1 MPNDRVRRLVAT
13 LIAAGFLAGA
23 VPASAATTGIVAF
36 GDSLS
41 DDGNVAAL
49 LARIA
54 PGVSAPGYSYLPSFS
69 QRFTNG
75 PTAVEVFAARLGVPL
90 DDRAFGYA
98 TTGLGSPVPALPIP
112 GLVTQVAGY
121 VATNPVAAPG
131 TTMFVFAGANDF
143 LGGLGTASFDAAS
156 AVTTA
161 VRNIVT
167 AVGALG
173 ATGAESI
180 FVANL
185 PNLGVTPRAVN
196 AGLAAPA
203 TQLSQAFNVALADA
217 LARNLPSTLA
227 SRLLVF
233 DTFAATNAAYAD
245 AANLGFDPRLLA
257 TACWNESARTACSDA
272 DARFFWD
279 DVHPS
284 ARVHAILGERFFAAT
299 VPEPSA
305 WLLMLAGL
313 GVMGGA
319 MRGRRLRRSPR
330 AA

>member
-1 MPNDRVRRLVAT
+1 MPFDRVRLLAGGIVT
-13 LIAAGFLAGA
+13 AAFLATA
-23 VPASAATTGIVAF
+23 APASAATTGIVAF

-49 LARIA
+49 LTRLA
-54 PGVSAPGYSYLPSFS
+54 PGVSAPGYSYLPSIS

-90 DDRAFGYA
+90 DDRAYGYA
-98 TTGLGSPVPALPIP
+98 TTGLGAPVPTLPIP
-112 GLVTQVAGY
+112 GLLTQVAGY
-121 VATNPVAAPG
+121 VATNPVASPG
-131 TTMFVFAGANDF
+131 TAMFVFAGANDF
-143 LGGLGTASFDAAS
+143 LGGLGNPSFDAPS

-196 AGLAAPA
+196 AGLAASA
-203 TQLSQAFNVALADA
+203 SQLSQAFNVALADA
-217 LARNLPSTLA
+217 LARNLPPTLA

-257 TACWNESARTACSDA
+257 SACWNESVRTACTDA

-279 DVHPS
+279 EVHPT

-313 GVMGGA
+313 GVLGW
-319 MRGRRLRRSPR
+319 RLRRSPR